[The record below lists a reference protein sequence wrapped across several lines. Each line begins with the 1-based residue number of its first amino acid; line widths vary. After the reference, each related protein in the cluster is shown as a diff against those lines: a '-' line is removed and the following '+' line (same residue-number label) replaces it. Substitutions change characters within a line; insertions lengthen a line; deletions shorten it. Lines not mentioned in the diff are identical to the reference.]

1 MLPDM
6 TVPLT
11 IQQKCP
17 LCGGVTYYA
26 VATFPELT
34 WVSCSCGLIYKRT
47 EAEQSVAAAA
57 YDETYFTE
65 SDRSSYN
72 KRTRHR
78 IRKSKVQIL
87 NLLEHVRPGPLLDVG
102 CSLGYGLA
110 AAGELGLEAVG
121 LDISEFAVETC
132 RKRGFKAEKGSID
145 QMPFADATF
154 QMVVMKHVLEHTP
167 EPGTVL
173 REVRRILRP
182 GGAVFISTPQAGYN
196 RAVKNP
202 ARSRFYRPEN
212 AGRDHF
218 IYYTPVTLSRLLKE
232 EQLVPVRIHP
242 HIILRHACAAERYGR
257 MAILPFFA
265 AAQALADLLAL
276 RKEFWLVAM
285 KPE

>member
-6 TVPLT
+6 TSQRT
-11 IQQKCP
+11 IQQACP
-17 LCGGVTYYA
+17 LCECVSYSA

-47 EAEQSVAAAA
+47 EAEQAVAAAA

-110 AAGELGLEAVG
+110 AAGELGLDAVG
-121 LDISEFAVETC
+121 LDISDFAVETC
-132 RKRGFKAEKGSID
+132 RKQGFKAEKGSID
-145 QMPFADATF
+145 RLPFADATF
-154 QMVVMKHVLEHTP
+154 QMIVMKHVLEHTP
-167 EPGTVL
+167 EPRAVL
-173 REVRRILRP
+173 REVSRVLRP
-182 GGAVFISTPQAGYN
+182 GGAVFISTPHASYS
-196 RAVKNP
+196 RAAKNP
-202 ARSRFYRPEN
+202 GRSRFYRPEN

-218 IYYTPVTLSRLLKE
+218 IYYTPVTLSRLLKK
-232 EQLVPVRIHP
+232 EQVLPVRIHP
-242 HIILRHACAAERYGR
+242 HIVLWHACAAERFGR
-257 MAILPFFA
+257 LAISPFFA

-276 RKEFWLVAM
+276 RKEFWLIAM